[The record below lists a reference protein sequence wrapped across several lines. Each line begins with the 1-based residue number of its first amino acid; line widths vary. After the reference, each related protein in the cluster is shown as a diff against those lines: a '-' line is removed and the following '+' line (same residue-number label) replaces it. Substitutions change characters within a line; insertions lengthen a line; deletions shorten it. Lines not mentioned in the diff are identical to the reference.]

1 MLSNEYSKYLFYRCN
16 SFLQMRNLEILLIRQ
31 KKKKIKPQEI
41 IRLAT
46 TNLNKTKFEKYGL
59 KKKMFM
65 FRNV

>member
-31 KKKKIKPQEI
+31 KKKIKPHEI

-46 TNLNKTKFEKYGL
+46 TNLNKMKFEKYGL

-65 FRNV
+65 FGNV

>member
-1 MLSNEYSKYLFYRCN
+1 MQQFFTNEKF
-16 SFLQMRNLEILLIRQ
+16 RNIVDKTE
-31 KKKKIKPQEI
+31 KKKIKPQEI

-65 FRNV
+65 FRNVQNKF